1 MKLRAIKF
9 KTILYEIPFF
19 FVFLNERG
27 RQHQVNLNL
36 LRLEDTGN
44 QEGSKRLPFA
54 AQLKGY
60 HHREVTWVKPCS
72 GPEADVDPEPCNV
85 RLVPWSLLTSAVS
98 SLSFFPAETPLW
110 LLCLLHP
117 LGEHGTWTSHPARY
131 YLLLF
136 PPFVLNFFFWLK
148 SKLFWLKYALRGV
161 FWFPWS
167 WAAA

>member
-1 MKLRAIKF
+1 MKF
-9 KTILYEIPFF
+9 HFF

-72 GPEADVDPEPCNV
+72 GPEADVDPEACNV
-85 RLVPWSLLTSAVS
+85 RLVP
-98 SLSFFPAETPLW
+98 
-110 LLCLLHP
+110 
-117 LGEHGTWTSHPARY
+117 
-131 YLLLF
+131 
-136 PPFVLNFFFWLK
+136 
-148 SKLFWLKYALRGV
+148 
-161 FWFPWS
+161 
-167 WAAA
+167 